1 MNGDEDIARI
11 FERAVNEGRKWL
23 LEPEAKCICKQYS
36 IPVPEGI
43 VVKDIDEAVK
53 YAGKIGYPLVL
64 KIVSKDIIHKTD
76 VGGVIT
82 NIVDEYS
89 LRRAF
94 NSIVNNVRLNAPSA
108 HIDGFLI
115 EKMYESSIE
124 LIVGMNR
131 DIQFGPVVMF
141 GVGGVFVEVYQDTSF
156 RLAPLD
162 RREAIEMIREI
173 KGFKLLTGYRGLKP
187 VNLDVIADIIVKVG
201 DLAVKYDVIK
211 EIDLNPIFAYEDRA
225 VAVDARIILA

>member
-1 MNGDEDIARI
+1 MNGDEDVTEI
-11 FERAVNEGRKWL
+11 FKKAINEGRKWL
-23 LEPEAKCICKQYS
+23 LEPEAKYICKQYN
-36 IPVPEGI
+36 IPVPEGM
-43 VVKDIDEAVK
+43 VVKNVDEAVK
-53 YAGKIGYPLVL
+53 YAREIGYPLVL

-94 NSIVNNVRLNAPSA
+94 NSIINNVRLNAPSA

-115 EKMYESSIE
+115 EKMYEPSIE

-131 DIQFGPVVMF
+131 DTQFGPVVMF

-162 RREAIEMIREI
+162 RQEAIEMIREI

-187 VNLDVIADIIVKVG
+187 VNLDIIADIIVKVG
-201 DLAVKYDVIK
+201 DLAVKYAVIK
-211 EIDLNPIFAYEDRA
+211 EIDLNPIFAYGDRA

>member
-1 MNGDEDIARI
+1 MNRDENITKM

-23 LEPEAKCICKQYS
+23 LEHEAKYICKQYG
-36 IPVPEGI
+36 IPVPKGV
-43 VVKDIDEAVK
+43 VVKGVDEAVK
-53 YAGKIGYPLVL
+53 YAGEIGYPLVL

-76 VGGVIT
+76 IGGVIT
-82 NIVDEYS
+82 NIVDELS

-94 NSIVNNVRLNAPSA
+94 NNIIDNVRLNAPSA
-108 HIDGFLI
+108 RIDGFLI
-115 EKMYESSIE
+115 EKMYEPSIE

>member
-1 MNGDEDIARI
+1 M
-11 FERAVNEGRKWL
+11 
-23 LEPEAKCICKQYS
+23 
-36 IPVPEGI
+36 PEGI
-43 VVKDIDEAVK
+43 VVKDFDEAVK
-53 YAGKIGYPLVL
+53 YAGRIGYPLVL
-64 KIVSKDIIHKTD
+64 KIISKDIIHKTD

-94 NSIVNNVRLNAPSA
+94 NSIINNVRLNAPSA
-108 HIDGFLI
+108 RIDGFLV
-115 EKMYESSIE
+115 EKMYEPSIE

-162 RREAIEMIREI
+162 RQEAIEMIREI

-187 VNLDVIADIIVKVG
+187 VNLDIIADIIVKVG
-201 DLAVKYDVIK
+201 DLAVKYGVIK
-211 EIDLNPIFAYEDRA
+211 EIDLNPIFTYEDRA